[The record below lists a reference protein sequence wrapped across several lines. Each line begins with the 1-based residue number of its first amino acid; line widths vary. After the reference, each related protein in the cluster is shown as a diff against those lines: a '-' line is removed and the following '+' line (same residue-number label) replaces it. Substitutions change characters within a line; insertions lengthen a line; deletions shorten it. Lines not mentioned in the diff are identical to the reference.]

1 MPYIYIVRETSARY
15 IPTNLTYGM
24 LHLPGGKVVSSM
36 VHVGQEE
43 VDLALEKPWQF
54 GKPNLT
60 GYNASSN
67 RVHHTPMCFRLHL
80 PRDHCPPSD
89 SSADAPPLTVSPTV
103 AL

>member
-1 MPYIYIVRETSARY
+1 MCFNALNAIYIVREASARY
-15 IPTNLTYGM
+15 IPTYLTYGM
-24 LHLPGGKVVSSM
+24 LHVPGGM

-67 RVHHTPMCFRLHL
+67 RVHHTPMCFRLHP